1 MDPTTPQP
9 SRPVPQPKNWWSRNW
24 LWVVPTGCLTM
35 AALVVTFVL
44 VIMLVVFGA
53 MKSSD
58 VYKHSVATAKKDPA
72 VVEALG
78 TPIKEGMFMSGHTNV
93 DGASGQAELAI
104 PISGP
109 KGNGKIY
116 VAATK
121 SAGRWNYSTLE
132 VEITGTERRIDLLE
146 GAPKGDLEKD
156 AAEGDQN

>member
-1 MDPTTPQP
+1 M
-9 SRPVPQPKNWWSRNW
+9 V
-24 LWVVPTGCLTM
+24 
-35 AALVVTFVL
+35 ALAVTFVL
-44 VIMLVVFGA
+44 VIFLVVFGA
-53 MKSSD
+53 MKSTD
-58 VYKHSVATAKKDPA
+58 VYKHALATATKDPA

-121 SAGRWNYSTLE
+121 SAGRWNYTTLE
-132 VEITGTERRIDLLE
+132 VEVAGTDRRIDLLE
-146 GAPKGDLEKD
+146 AAQKD
-156 AAEGDQN
+156 APETEKAGED